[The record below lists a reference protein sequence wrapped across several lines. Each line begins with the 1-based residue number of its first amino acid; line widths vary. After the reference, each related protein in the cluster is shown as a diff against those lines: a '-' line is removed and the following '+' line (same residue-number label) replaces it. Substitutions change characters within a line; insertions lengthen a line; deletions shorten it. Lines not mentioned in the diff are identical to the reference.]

1 MEISQTI
8 PYKGIRKMIGKR
20 MEVSGAYPMTYQG
33 MYVDVTDLL
42 AFRKKVNAETG
53 AGLTVND
60 FIVKAV
66 SIALQRTPLMNS
78 AFNEDMTQIQVYG
91 NYNISVMT
99 ASDKG
104 LVAPVIKETEK
115 KTIYQI
121 SAEMKEMI
129 EKAKKNGVTLL
140 LPTDTVAADS
150 FSNDAKR
157 MVVSTMNIPDDYE
170 GMDIGPDTTKTFCD
184 AVRGAGTVVWNGPM
198 GVFEFENFA
207 AGTRAMAQAL
217 ADSGA
222 VTIVGGG
229 DSAAAVEQM
238 GFADKITHI
247 STGGGA
253 SLEFLE
259 GLELPGV
266 ACLLDK

>member
-129 EKAKKNGVTLL
+129 EKANAGKL
-140 LPTDTVAADS
+140 
-150 FSNDAKR
+150 
-157 MVVSTMNIPDDYE
+157 MPDDYAGGTFGVTNLGKLNSYDSVPLPQPPQPAIMAVVVE
-170 GMDIGPDTTKTFCD
+170 KDGEDVIGPRMMMKL
-184 AVRGAGTVVWNGPM
+184 V
-198 GVFEFENFA
+198 
-207 AGTRAMAQAL
+207 
-217 ADSGA
+217 
-222 VTIVGGG
+222 IGG
-229 DSAAAVEQM
+229 DHRILDGTPLAAFLNDM
-238 GFADKITHI
+238 KKL
-247 STGGGA
+247 
-253 SLEFLE
+253 LEDPEAL
-259 GLELPGV
+259 V
-266 ACLLDK
+266 K